1 MMVCGTPCF
10 CAAAKISMAGPKH
23 AGQAF
28 AVEDLQL
35 PRRQAGSLI
44 PWASFVDVDMHW
56 DAGVVGCID
65 WSRGRAD
72 VHEGQ
77 PPCQE
82 ESPAAGDRATSHADQ
97 IYKHLRCSE

>member
-10 CAAAKISMAGPKH
+10 CAAAKISLAGPKH

-56 DAGVVGCID
+56 DAKANILICD
-65 WSRGRAD
+65 N
-72 VHEGQ
+72 
-77 PPCQE
+77 
-82 ESPAAGDRATSHADQ
+82 
-97 IYKHLRCSE
+97 RCHYLCFFNL